1 MKRKIKRID
10 VFSTAKVLGA
20 IYGILGLL
28 LGLVFLILELV
39 SPEGTGSIELIAVM
53 FLLPVIYGAIGGICG
68 GLGALMY
75 NLVSKYFGGIKI
87 ELE

>member
-20 IYGILGLL
+20 ISGILGLL

-39 SPEGTGSIELIAVM
+39 SPEGIASAELIAVM
-53 FLLPVIYGAIGGICG
+53 FLLPVIYGSIGGICG
-68 GLGALMY
+68 GLGALVY
-75 NLVSKYFGGIKI
+75 NWVSGYLGGIKI